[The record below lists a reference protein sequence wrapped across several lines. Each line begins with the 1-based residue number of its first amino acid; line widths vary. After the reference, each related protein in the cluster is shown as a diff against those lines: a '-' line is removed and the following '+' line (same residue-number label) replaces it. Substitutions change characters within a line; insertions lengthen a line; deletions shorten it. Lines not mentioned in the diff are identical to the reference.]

1 MLKRPFRLRQ
11 HQQQMAAVV
20 VLMGLLLGPSGCT
33 MWPEGKAATWKN
45 ATGIE
50 NMEQLFWK
58 AMKEKD
64 WANVESHLASEYHHV
79 SAEGVYDKQQTVAI
93 LKTFTLDDYSLGEFT
108 VTSHG
113 DVATVS
119 YIATYRFTDKGKQV
133 GPMTQ
138 RYMNTWQKQKSG
150 WVAISS
156 AETPV
161 TGH

>member
-1 MLKRPFRLRQ
+1 MPQVATWRRR
-11 HQQQMAAVV
+11 
-20 VLMGLLLGPSGCT
+20 GSLLGAVLLAL
-33 MWPEGKAATWKN
+33 AA
-45 ATGIE
+45 ARP
-50 NMEQLFWK
+50 
-58 AMKEKD
+58 A
-64 WANVESHLASEYHHV
+64 ASAAICAS
-79 SAEGVYDKQQTVAI
+79 SAGNFT
-93 LKTFTLDDYSLGEFT
+93 KTFTLDDYSLGEFT

-119 YIATYRFTDKGKQV
+119 YIATIRFTDKGKQV
-133 GPMTQ
+133 GPITQ